1 MRTSNGRGKRRHTKP
16 GRLRSTALRRTK
28 PTASPWQRVA
38 YDEGRAM
45 TVRKHFVNS
54 LRALLAADEPADP
67 RKNVRWLWLRVTAAE
82 WSDAN
87 RRCTAAWARLMADV
101 PDDLSDEEL
110 DTLDLPEPPE
120 EAKVDALWERLN
132 A

>member
-45 TVRKHFVNS
+45 TVKKHFMNT

-67 RKNVRWLWLRVTAAE
+67 RKTVRWLWLHVTAAE

-87 RRCTAAWARLMADV
+87 RRCNAAWEPLMADV
-101 PDDLSDEEL
+101 PDDLRDEEL
-110 DTLDLPEPPE
+110 DAVDLAEPP
-120 EAKVDALWERLN
+120 AAAQVNTLSAP
-132 A
+132 